1 MTKRQPASAAPVTFE
16 DALSELEKLVAAMEG
31 QNLPL
36 DQSVAAY
43 QRGSELI
50 RICQRHLENA
60 REKLQIHDGEDET
73 AALRPLDLTRE

>member
-1 MTKRQPASAAPVTFE
+1 MTRRQPASAPPVAFE

-31 QNLPL
+31 QTLPL

-50 RICQRHLENA
+50 RICQRHLEIA
-60 REKLQIHDGEDET
+60 REKLQILDGEDESAT
-73 AALRPLDLTRE
+73 LRPLDLSR